1 MQKPGLRA
9 KSKESRENAKC
20 QQPRANSR
28 IVKHSS
34 PGTPHAMTMPLSSR
48 HAEYSVVKERTRMLG
63 CLLGSIFGSNI
74 FLPSAGI
81 SQPCQTGISHQQ
93 KLCTILRFFAPCQ
106 QHKVSPFC
114 RVPHPL
120 RLASARSLRGC
131 VLSRKGWETITL
143 QF

>member
-1 MQKPGLRA
+1 
-9 KSKESRENAKC
+9 
-20 QQPRANSR
+20 
-28 IVKHSS
+28 
-34 PGTPHAMTMPLSSR
+34 MTMPLSSR

-74 FLPSAGI
+74 FLPSAGH
-81 SQPCQTGISHQQ
+81 SQPCQTGVSHQQ
-93 KLCTILRFFAPCQ
+93 KSSTMLLFFASCQ